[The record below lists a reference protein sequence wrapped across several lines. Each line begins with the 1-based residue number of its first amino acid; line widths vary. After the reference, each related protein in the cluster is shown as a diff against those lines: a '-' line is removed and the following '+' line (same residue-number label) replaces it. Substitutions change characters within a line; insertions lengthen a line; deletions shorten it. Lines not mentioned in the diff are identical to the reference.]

1 MSWEHNRGTA
11 YQAAEVAELTHQM
24 MSGTV
29 RLPLPT
35 SDERGEQ
42 VAANTSGKRQ
52 TSLTGRQSLVPPLQ
66 VNSTQL
72 SIPKSKPHPKLLEK
86 VPRANQK
93 EKKPQSPVNLTKSS
107 AFLSGKI
114 LQNVSGSGN

>member
-1 MSWEHNRGTA
+1 MSWEHNRGTP

-42 VAANTSGKRQ
+42 MAANTSGKRQ
-52 TSLTGRQSLVPPLQ
+52 TSLTGRQSLVPLQ